1 MQTQELSP
9 KFLVHPNTG
18 LKLLNR
24 KEQHSYFTS
33 RHENTGIE
41 TWAKYKFWHIQRQ
54 QLFCIISYMGISTV
68 KLTIMDL
75 SMNKNKNQ
83 YFLPKTKI

>member
-24 KEQHSYFTS
+24 KEQLSYFTS

-41 TWAKYKFWHIQRQ
+41 T
-54 QLFCIISYMGISTV
+54 
-68 KLTIMDL
+68 
-75 SMNKNKNQ
+75 
-83 YFLPKTKI
+83 